1 MVNKWQKSTKIVS
14 FIVATL
20 LGIVAIYFAMQSG
33 KYIAS
38 PAPNGGEAPQITTP
52 IGTMNT
58 NLYALLLVL
67 IALWLFVGCVL
78 AFVTGFEVYCVQQFV
93 DYRFLK
99 RLFRRKV
106 SVDGN
111 YKVVVGVA
119 FCLPAPVACAVVGS
133 SLCLAKE
140 N

>member
-78 AFVTGFEVYCVQQFV
+78 AFVTGFDACHDPVSRSPRVMILLGVLSLLFLAIPSGVLELMLA
-93 DYRFLK
+93 RFQRENTK
-99 RLFRRKV
+99 R
-106 SVDGN
+106 
-111 YKVVVGVA
+111 
-119 FCLPAPVACAVVGS
+119 
-133 SLCLAKE
+133 
-140 N
+140 

>member
-1 MVNKWQKSTKIVS
+1 MLPETHYADAS
-14 FIVATL
+14 ATSSRRL
-20 LGIVAIYFAMQSG
+20 RRKCVR
-33 KYIAS
+33 
-38 PAPNGGEAPQITTP
+38 GGAR
-52 IGTMNT
+52 N
-58 NLYALLLVL
+58 VV
-67 IALWLFVGCVL
+67 VGAAVYVVGVYLPL
-78 AFVTGFEVYCVQQFV
+78 AFMTGFEVYCVQQFV

-133 SLCLAKE
+133 SLCLAEE